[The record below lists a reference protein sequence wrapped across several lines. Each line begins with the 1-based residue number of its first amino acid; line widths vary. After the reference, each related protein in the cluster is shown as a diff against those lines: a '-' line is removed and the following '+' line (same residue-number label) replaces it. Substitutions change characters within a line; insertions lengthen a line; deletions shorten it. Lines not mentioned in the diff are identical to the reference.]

1 MLEAKFIKLLETITS
16 IRIWVRIEVFLMLVD
31 AVSCVFDVFDG
42 RMQNCETRKDRKR
55 KRHHTTSSVQPHAVF
70 ENRSNFVS
78 APCAIGVFNL
88 SLGVLHTTGLAKS
101 RQQFLIRIL
110 CSLHTPSSTKK

>member
-1 MLEAKFIKLLETITS
+1 M
-16 IRIWVRIEVFLMLVD
+16 IWVRIEVFLMLVD
-31 AVSCVFDVFDG
+31 AVSCVFEVFDG
-42 RMQNCETRKDRKR
+42 RMQNCEARKDRKR

>member
-1 MLEAKFIKLLETITS
+1 MSTVYDVLD
-16 IRIWVRIEVFLMLVD
+16 VFDVCD
-31 AVSCVFDVFDG
+31 AFDVFDVFDVLGVFDVFDG